1 MYHNDKF
8 LQLYMHMQAFVTA
21 GYLNPAAIYHSH
33 TTLNRH
39 ISRSYNLHSH
49 QHKDYPVVGKFSITI
64 DFKDGTPS
72 RTINDIES
80 QEKVQGILRELYRD
94 DYIQKITVVGEDK
107 FGNRSKNEVKMKLN
121 ILSQSK
127 LKLSLSCQELTTGH
141 SQKFKQLMMNDG

>member
-1 MYHNDKF
+1 M
-8 LQLYMHMQAFVTA
+8 LSVTA
-21 GYLNPAAIYHSH
+21 GSVNPAAIYHSH
-33 TTLNRH
+33 TTLHRH
-39 ISRSYNLHSH
+39 ISRSYNLHPH

-72 RTINDIES
+72 RTINDIKS

-94 DYIQKITVVGEDK
+94 DNIQKITVVGEDK

>member
-107 FGNRSKNEVKMKLN
+107 FGNRS
-121 ILSQSK
+121 
-127 LKLSLSCQELTTGH
+127 
-141 SQKFKQLMMNDG
+141 